1 MKAIND
7 NASAEGIEWEGVHAE
22 VTACGGK
29 INLLSAEYK
38 LKLTKE
44 IAAFDIQK
52 SKFEKN
58 YSNRAN

>member
-7 NASAEGIEWEGVHAE
+7 NVSAEGIDWEGVHAE
-22 VTACGGK
+22 VTACGGR

-38 LKLTKE
+38 LKLAKE

-58 YSNRAN
+58 YPNRAN